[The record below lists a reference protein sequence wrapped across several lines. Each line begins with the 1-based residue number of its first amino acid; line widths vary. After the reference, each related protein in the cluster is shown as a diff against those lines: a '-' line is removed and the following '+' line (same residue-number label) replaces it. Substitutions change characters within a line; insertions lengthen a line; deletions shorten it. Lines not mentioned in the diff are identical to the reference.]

1 MSVRSEALL
10 WAQRICGR
18 TNPEAHQLLEIPAGA
33 GMDEAQEAFHKA
45 ARILHPDLHRTAL
58 TPEDL
63 EVVTT
68 AYAKLAGAYQEI
80 RSQRMT
86 TTRMRPMH
94 IGPTPAPAPRPTAP
108 PAGGPIPT
116 RTTPIPKSAH
126 VVPESAQSAQAAAS
140 NAMSPKALIYYR
152 KAELA
157 LRRGDLK
164 AAVLQLKMA
173 IATDPASTFLRSAL
187 GEVESEVAKQL
198 K

>member
-1 MSVRSEALL
+1 MSVRSEALQ
-10 WAQRICGR
+10 WAQRICAR
-18 TNPEAHQLLEIPAGA
+18 TNPEPHQLLEIPADA
-33 GMDEAQEAFHKA
+33 GMEEAQEAFHKA
-45 ARILHPDLHRTAL
+45 ARILHPDLHRTTL

-68 AYAKLAGAYQEI
+68 AYAKVAGAYQEF

-94 IGPTPAPAPRPTAP
+94 IGPTAAPAPRPIAP
-108 PAGGPIPT
+108 PTDGPIPT

-126 VVPESAQSAQAAAS
+126 VVPETTPSAAS
-140 NAMSPKALIYYR
+140 SAMSSKALIYYR

-157 LRRGDLK
+157 LRRGDLRG
-164 AAVLQLKMA
+164 AMLQLKMA
-173 IATDPASTFLRSAL
+173 IGADPASTFLRSAL
-187 GEVESEVAKQL
+187 GEVEAEVAKQL